1 MVGAVLPNEN
11 LQRQID
17 GDAGSREHQRSTGHW
32 VPKDQ
37 QLRWWHC
44 QTGSLGLAAMVDHSK
59 QGDSSFFQE
68 PSHVINDPVY
78 RVITLVDHS
87 KQGDSS
93 FFQEPSHVIND
104 PVYRVITWKVDYPIV
119 FAQSHEDLHLI
130 RNLLTS

>member
-78 RVITLVDHS
+78 RVIT
-87 KQGDSS
+87 
-93 FFQEPSHVIND
+93 
-104 PVYRVITWKVDYPIV
+104 WKVDYPIV